1 MECAL
6 TVFKSSHFDIKAG
19 DTAVKGIDRAP
30 TDFLTSA
37 AIRLKKIADD
47 RSAETV
53 IQSRIAIIVT
63 LSAAVISIL
72 AAAIGFYLLTQRS
85 IVTPTKQLV
94 SELDRL
100 AQGDFSMPII
110 LLKEEDEI
118 GQISHSISKL
128 QVELGVMLKKV
139 KLASHE
145 LSETSKRVSFT
156 SNMTNEG
163 MISQNIET
171 KLASEAVRN
180 MSEALQ
186 VSSTGSKQAMEV
198 ADKILIQTEQ
208 ANQIIAQTS
217 TAIHQLAADVQ
228 DATSVISQLEISS
241 SEISGVTQIISEI
254 SNQTNLLAL
263 NAAIEAARAGEQGR
277 GFAVVADEVRKLA
290 QRTQDATK
298 QIQEKIISLQS
309 EVKEATIVMSK
320 GHNQAI
326 VSVAKINNTNEALV
340 DILRSISTI
349 HEVNDA
355 IAHSVVE
362 QSSVAA
368 KIDQTIINISHV
380 AEQTA
385 FSSRNT
391 TEALNIVTE
400 DANQLSL
407 LVSAFKLADD
417 HALTQP
423 QDSKINEHLSEDI
436 LF

>member
-1 MECAL
+1 
-6 TVFKSSHFDIKAG
+6 
-19 DTAVKGIDRAP
+19 
-30 TDFLTSA
+30 
-37 AIRLKKIADD
+37 
-47 RSAETV
+47 
-53 IQSRIAIIVT
+53 
-63 LSAAVISIL
+63 
-72 AAAIGFYLLTQRS
+72 
-85 IVTPTKQLV
+85 
-94 SELDRL
+94 
-100 AQGDFSMPII
+100 
-110 LLKEEDEI
+110 
-118 GQISHSISKL
+118 
-128 QVELGVMLKKV
+128 MLKKV

-391 TEALNIVTE
+391 TEALNIVTQ